1 MNPDHDILQALAG
14 GQPEAVAALYRR
26 HGARMLAFARR
37 YVKTDGAADDVVS
50 GLIGR
55 WLERPPRVRDSDRL
69 AAFLATSVYHA
80 AIDWMRRERAERG
93 QPPRDPGRPPPHEVA
108 SRRSPVDLRAQLS
121 AALEKLTPSER
132 TLLETHYG
140 QALST
145 EECMEMLGITRA
157 AFHQRLHR
165 ARVRLAELMG

>member
-1 MNPDHDILQALAG
+1 
-14 GQPEAVAALYRR
+14 
-26 HGARMLAFARR
+26 MLAFARR

-55 WLERPPRVRDSDRL
+55 WLERPPRVRESERL
-69 AAFLATSVYHA
+69 TAFLATSVYHA
-80 AIDWMRRERAERG
+80 AIDWMRLERAAHG
-93 QPPRDPGRPPPHEVA
+93 QPPRDPGPPQPHEVA
-108 SRRSPVDLRAQLS
+108 PRGSPAELRARLS
-121 AALEKLTPSER
+121 AALERLTPSER

-145 EECMEMLGITRA
+145 EECTEMLGITRA

-165 ARVRLAELMG
+165 ARVRLAEFMG